1 MKLSNAAWSPCRSP
15 AGRMGDE
22 RMAAA
27 EYANYAT
34 TGLTRGHARGAE
46 RQHARRAPT
55 FCCLASSTRRDA
67 CGAIMVKAP
76 LLCTRGGAGGTGAL
90 SPPGRRHAG
99 SSRLPPEEPF
109 SSPFRCAPLSR
120 CMVLAR
126 SVQVRVPARRRPR
139 TGVYHELAC
148 STLSRECAWQRRDAK
163 GTAGRRERANAGLQR
178 ARGSPRPARVASLC
192 SAPSADKGTH
202 AHTPPPRFRDR
213 MTARRRP

>member
-1 MKLSNAAWSPCRSP
+1 MCCALKLSNAAWSPCRSP

-109 SSPFRCAPLSR
+109 SSPFLCAPLSR
-120 CMVLAR
+120 CMMDLVIGPSSCACTKAPTN
-126 SVQVRVPARRRPR
+126 V
-139 TGVYHELAC
+139 GVYHELAC
-148 STLSRECAWQRRDAK
+148 STL
-163 GTAGRRERANAGLQR
+163 
-178 ARGSPRPARVASLC
+178 
-192 SAPSADKGTH
+192 
-202 AHTPPPRFRDR
+202 
-213 MTARRRP
+213 